1 MPSSFSSQ
9 IATILHLVS
18 CIKPRKVLDVGK
30 GYGKY
35 GFLLHEYLGIPE
47 DVKIDRTKSMKEQS
61 RLQID
66 CVEVDEDLLLPHL
79 SQFYREVIVSD
90 IIRSYESLGTYDLVM
105 MIDVIEH
112 LPKADAIK
120 IVKHFVEQGAYVLVA
135 TPYDFFEQERNQS
148 VYEHHVSHWTVKD
161 FRGIGFTDY
170 QRVDAGM
177 IYCVA
182 KQPFSYRGFGHS
194 LIKRVRRIMR
204 SIKNEI

>member
-18 CIKPRKVLDVGK
+18 CIKPRKVLDIGK

-47 DVKIDRTKSMKEQS
+47 DIKIDRTKSMKEQS
-61 RLQID
+61 RLEID

-79 SQFYREVIVSD
+79 GQFYREVIVSD
-90 IIRSYESLGTYDLVM
+90 IIRSYESLGAYDLVM

-120 IVKHFVEQGAYVLVA
+120 IVKHFVEQGAHVLVA
-135 TPYDFFEQERNQS
+135 TPHDFFEQERNQS
-148 VYEHHVSHWTVKD
+148 VYEHHVSHWKLKD
-161 FRGIGFTDY
+161 FRGIGFTDH

-177 IYCVA
+177 IYCIS
-182 KQPFSYRGFGHS
+182 KQPFNYRGFGHS
-194 LIKRVRRIMR
+194 LIKRVRRILR